1 MRIKEL
7 EDALEAER
15 EARMRVRSI
24 KFVVNFFLCLVLNVF
39 VYQPPVSLKEYQ
51 TISNHHVEP

>member
-15 EARMRVRSI
+15 EARMRVSSI
-24 KFVVNFFLCLVLNVF
+24 NLLSILPCLAQNVF
-39 VYQPPVSLKEYQ
+39 VYQSPVSMKEYQ
-51 TISNHHVEP
+51 TIS